1 TSSVGTLDL
10 LPAPGARPLP
20 DFQLIEMLGRG
31 GFGEVWRATGPG
43 GIEVALKFIQ
53 LGGETGLAELR
64 ALELM
69 KNIRHPH
76 LLPLF
81 GAWQCGEQLIL
92 AMELAEGTLWDR
104 FQQVSGDGQ
113 LGIPPDELL
122 EYMRE
127 AAKGID
133 FLNEYGHPDAEGG
146 AVGI

>member
-1 TSSVGTLDL
+1 MPTQLKRPGQGQGQRTYCPSRIQETARQTAAGVTSSVGTLDL
-10 LPAPGARPLP
+10 LPPPGARTLP

-64 ALELM
+64 ALDLM

-92 AMELAEGTLWDR
+92 AMELA
-104 FQQVSGDGQ
+104 
-113 LGIPPDELL
+113 
-122 EYMRE
+122 
-127 AAKGID
+127 
-133 FLNEYGHPDAEGG
+133 
-146 AVGI
+146 